1 MRTSWLAHA
10 RPHCSMVF
18 DLVNYSIL
26 LKKMERYGVRGS
38 GFEITLLAE
47 WTDVKM
53 DVPLGSIFVCFY
65 NYAVLTTYLNQLSN
79 AK

>member
-1 MRTSWLAHA
+1 
-10 RPHCSMVF
+10 
-18 DLVNYSIL
+18 
-26 LKKMERYGVRGS
+26 MERYGVRGS

-53 DVPLGSIFVCFY
+53 DVPQGSIFVCFY